1 MAKMHEYSATIEWT
15 GNLGPGTANY
25 RAYSRNHSI
34 TAPDKAAPID
44 GSSDPAFRG
53 DGTRYNPEDLL
64 VASVSA
70 CHMLWVLHLCAD
82 AGIVVT
88 AYTDRPTGVMQ
99 EHADGS
105 GEFSSITLRPLLTLA
120 DPGRETELDAIHHRV
135 HELCC
140 LARSVKFPI
149 TVEIQGNHI
158 APAE

>member
-1 MAKMHEYSATIEWT
+1 MAKTHEYSSVIEWT
-15 GNLGPGTANY
+15 GNLGQGTANY

-34 TAPDKAAPID
+34 TAAGKAAPID
-44 GSSDPAFRG
+44 GSSDAAFRG
-53 DGTRYNPEDLL
+53 DATRYNPEDLL

-88 AYTDRPTGVMQ
+88 AYTDQPTGVMQ

-105 GEFSSITLRPLLTLA
+105 GEFTSITLRPSLTLA
-120 DPGRETELDAIHHRV
+120 DPGRAAELAAIHHRV

-140 LARSVKFPI
+140 LARSINFPV
-149 TVEIQGNHI
+149 TVET
-158 APAE
+158 